1 MMCNFVP
8 FATTAAILASSM
20 TLVGIAVDR
29 YYAVMKAVIGFWQ
42 PTVISSSVCMFCI
55 WLASV
60 GIACPVLTIYNMLP
74 VYVLTEENETDVSG
88 VGTTISTT
96 TASTAES
103 RLLVTAKITS
113 KAGETVAATSSFAE
127 ATTAAETKTETPWE
141 MDVSQEDYTYTLVRE
156 QELVNMCI
164 SNEVRRI
171 YLRNLL
177 GLSLN
182 YFPLAEG
189 CHFVLR
195 DCLRHHFHTL
205 YRSLLLV

>member
-74 VYVLTEENETDVSG
+74 VYILTEDNETDVSG
-88 VGTTISTT
+88 VGTTILTT

-113 KAGETVAATSSFAE
+113 KAGETVAATSSFAD
-127 ATTAAETKTETPWE
+127 ATTAAETPWE

-189 CHFVLR
+189 CHFVLC